1 MHNNSLSF
9 QSPKLSGIG
18 RQLDQLDNSND
29 PDRACKVN
37 PIKKYYISKYFYLH
51 FQFYFTY
58 IGILPR
64 LNITSKVFLKKI
76 QLYYIIFQNI
86 FLYIFNFILL
96 IYRYYVVSSKDGF
109 LPPGT
114 PCAKNS
120 KFKKKS
126 FCVMGKC
133 LEFGNDMTPKQVL
146 SNETL
151 SDIRGMVINK
161 PRSLRLKRE
170 LFIEPPKLGKYRKL

>member
-37 PIKKYYISKYFYLH
+37 PIILYYILKYFSLH

-64 LNITSKVFLKKI
+64 LNITSKVFFLKKI
-76 QLYYIIFQNI
+76 PIILYFKIFCST
-86 FLYIFNFILL
+86 FSILFYS
-96 IYRYYVVSSKDGF
+96 YRYYVISSTDGF

-151 SDIRGMVINK
+151 SDIREMVINK

-170 LFIEPPKLGKYRKL
+170 LFIEPPKLGK

>member
-37 PIKKYYISKYFYLH
+37 PIKKYYISKYFSLH

-64 LNITSKVFLKKI
+64 LNITSKVFFEKNPI
-76 QLYYIIFQNI
+76 ILYYISKYFSLHFQ
-86 FLYIFNFILL
+86 FYLTY
-96 IYRYYVVSSKDGF
+96 
-109 LPPGT
+109 
-114 PCAKNS
+114 
-120 KFKKKS
+120 
-126 FCVMGKC
+126 M
-133 LEFGNDMTPKQVL
+133 
-146 SNETL
+146 
-151 SDIRGMVINK
+151 
-161 PRSLRLKRE
+161 
-170 LFIEPPKLGKYRKL
+170 

>member
-37 PIKKYYISKYFYLH
+37 PIILYYISKYFSLH

-64 LNITSKVFLKKI
+64 LNITSKVFFFEKNSN
-76 QLYYIIFQNI
+76 YIIFQNI
-86 FLYIFNFILL
+86 LLYIFNFILL
-96 IYRYYVVSSKDGF
+96 I
-109 LPPGT
+109 
-114 PCAKNS
+114 
-120 KFKKKS
+120 
-126 FCVMGKC
+126 
-133 LEFGNDMTPKQVL
+133 
-146 SNETL
+146 
-151 SDIRGMVINK
+151 
-161 PRSLRLKRE
+161 
-170 LFIEPPKLGKYRKL
+170 